1 MSILVGIT
9 ALATLVDTPAGQEG
23 DRNSDRTGAYPW
35 SSLQDISPLS
45 RSSASPTSQAV
56 CASSNRLA
64 ALLALTV
71 LRSAKASPPGA
82 RTAYG
87 GRCGGPNGLT
97 VATEIREHSYHGGI
111 WRGASRSSPEPR
123 ADAGRA

>member
-1 MSILVGIT
+1 MRGRATVRDLSMFAGWFGLPKDEFSPALEVHLCGT
-9 ALATLVDTPAGQEG
+9 ARRAGHEG

-64 ALLALTV
+64 ALLAQ
-71 LRSAKASPPGA
+71 P
-82 RTAYG
+82 
-87 GRCGGPNGLT
+87 
-97 VATEIREHSYHGGI
+97 
-111 WRGASRSSPEPR
+111 
-123 ADAGRA
+123 D